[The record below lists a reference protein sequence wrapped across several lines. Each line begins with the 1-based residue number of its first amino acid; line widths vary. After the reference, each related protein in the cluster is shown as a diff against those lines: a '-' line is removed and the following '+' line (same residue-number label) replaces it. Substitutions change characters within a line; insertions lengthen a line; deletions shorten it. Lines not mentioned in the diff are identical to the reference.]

1 MLLFVEAS
9 CFENNRSLFAFVSRV
24 AKPRPASKKASKPA
38 TGAEDVATDARDR
51 PCVVF
56 RFVRVLSIMLLLNV
70 ETFYFE
76 NNRSMFAFVAQVAK
90 PRPASK
96 CLQNLLTEL
105 QQPLK

>member
-1 MLLFVEAS
+1 MLLFAEAS

-24 AKPRPASKKASKPA
+24 AKRRPEKASKPA

-51 PCVVF
+51 PCVVY

-96 CLQNLLTEL
+96 CLQNLQTEL